1 MSNKAN
7 ILSPILFSPCTYCIR
22 KNKKKNTYTCEVC
35 EARGDF
41 GLASSGDENALRRYA
56 EFKYPNLGQEKE
68 PPVPV
73 LQPVSRR
80 PRRRNGEGS
89 QRRPLPEAHYES
101 YFKTLGMSVNKKY
114 DQNFKTMKET
124 ITWLYDKFKNQ
135 KHIAKNELGIS
146 EGFVFHMMNCYKIKK
161 LNKKEVGK
169 LCSNGRKKKSQ
180 Q

>member
-22 KNKKKNTYTCEVC
+22 KNNKKNTYTCEVC

-56 EFKYPNLGQEKE
+56 AFKYPNLGQEKE

-73 LQPVSRR
+73 LQPVTRR
-80 PRRRNGEGS
+80 PRRKNGEGA
-89 QRRPLPEAHYES
+89 QRRPLPESHYEA
-101 YFKTLGMSVNKKY
+101 YFPTLGEAVNKKY
-114 DQNFKTMKET
+114 GQKFTTMKET

-135 KHIAKNELGIS
+135 KHIAKNEFGTS
-146 EGFVFHMMNCYKIKK
+146 EGFVYQMLNCYNIRKI
-161 LNKKEVGK
+161 NKKEVQK
-169 LCSNGRKKKSQ
+169 LWYEKKKGG
-180 Q
+180 